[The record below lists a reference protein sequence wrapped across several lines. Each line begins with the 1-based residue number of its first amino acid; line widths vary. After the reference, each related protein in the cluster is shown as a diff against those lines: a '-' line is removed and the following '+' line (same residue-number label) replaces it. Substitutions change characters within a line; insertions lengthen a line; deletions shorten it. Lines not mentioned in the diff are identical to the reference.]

1 LGVLERENQKPYG
14 ARNSGRGGLEE
25 LGRRQGRAGYAAGR
39 RYESLERDAMRPYA
53 GLIGGAGGQDLWKKK
68 RLCAKCRFWEKK
80 FVQNV
85 EKFDLT
91 FW

>member
-1 LGVLERENQKPYG
+1 MGVLERENQKPYR

-25 LGRRQGRAGYAAGR
+25 LGRRQGRAGYAAGS
-39 RYESLERDAMRPYA
+39 RYMSLERGAMWPYA
-53 GLIGGAGGQDLWKKK
+53 GLIGGAGGEVLWKKEG
-68 RLCAKCRFWEKK
+68 LCAKCRFWEKK